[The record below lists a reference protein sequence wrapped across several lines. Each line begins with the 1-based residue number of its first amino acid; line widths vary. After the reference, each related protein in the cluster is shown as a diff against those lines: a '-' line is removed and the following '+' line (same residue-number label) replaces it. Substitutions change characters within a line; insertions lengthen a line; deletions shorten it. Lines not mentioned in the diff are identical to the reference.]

1 MDDIKII
8 KNIKP
13 AYSKSLIYT
22 RLGYSKNHTQLRPEL
37 IKEMENTIRK
47 AEETLQITVA
57 YRVMKI
63 AAVDVPNIE
72 LEDGTVLSDQRLFK
86 ILEDCQE
93 VLMMAATAGN
103 GIIPLIEKLQNE
115 NRMSQAVVLDAVAS
129 VITDSALDFT
139 MDMVN
144 QQIRSKGKILTKMR
158 FSPGY
163 GGFDI
168 SQQQEF
174 YRILKCEDIGI
185 VLNDAYML
193 IPEKSVLAV
202 AGILGH

>member
-1 MDDIKII
+1 
-8 KNIKP
+8 
-13 AYSKSLIYT
+13 
-22 RLGYSKNHTQLRPEL
+22 
-37 IKEMENTIRK
+37 
-47 AEETLQITVA
+47 
-57 YRVMKI
+57 
-63 AAVDVPNIE
+63 
-72 LEDGTVLSDQRLFK
+72 
-86 ILEDCQE
+86 
-93 VLMMAATAGN
+93 MMAATAGN